1 MYAIL
6 ICDQQFTPSEELERK
21 NIYTIGKTLIKFV
34 VLFFR
39 SLLTLAKL
47 IGGQLQQAYI

>member
-34 VLFFR
+34 VLFF
-39 SLLTLAKL
+39 
-47 IGGQLQQAYI
+47 GVY